1 MLVSASGKMPDALRR
16 LFSVKA
22 GPFFRYVK
30 YDLFEY
36 HLEEIDGLN
45 EADFLPD
52 LDGFRFEIVRSNHE
66 ADRLER
72 EGFEFR
78 SQHPRYRERL
88 DKGAVAACVFVAG
101 DLAYVGWV
109 ALSDRAKESMGEPP
123 YRFKV
128 NFSNGEACAGSIWTN
143 PQYRKARLATY
154 GYFKRLQYLR
164 GEGRT
169 VARSATDASNP
180 ATHRLLERVGARLY
194 GGGRLLRILCWES
207 WKEDRLSMASG

>member
-1 MLVSASGKMPDALRR
+1 MSSAALGKVLGALRD
-16 LFSVKA
+16 LFSPKA
-22 GPFFRYVK
+22 SPFFRYVK

-36 HLEEIDGLN
+36 YLEEVNGLN

-52 LDGFRFEIVRSNHE
+52 LDSFRFEIVRSNHE
-66 ADRLER
+66 ADQLEK
-72 EGFEFR
+72 EGLEFR

-101 DLAYVGWV
+101 ELAYVGWV
-109 ALSDRAKESMGEPP
+109 AMSDKAKESMGEPP

-128 NFSNGEACAGSIWTN
+128 DFSNGEACAGSIWTN
-143 PQYRKARLATY
+143 PKYRQARLATY
-154 GYFKRLQYLR
+154 GYLKRLQYLK

-180 ATHRLLERVGARLY
+180 ATHRLLERLGARLY

-207 WKEDRLSMASG
+207 WREDRISAVSG